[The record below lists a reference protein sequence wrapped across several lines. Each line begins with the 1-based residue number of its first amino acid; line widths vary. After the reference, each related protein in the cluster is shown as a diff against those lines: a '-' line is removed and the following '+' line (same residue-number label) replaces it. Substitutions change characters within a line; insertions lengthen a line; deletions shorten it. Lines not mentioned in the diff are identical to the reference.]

1 MSDERGRIFAT
12 HIGRFSKIVDAPLRY
27 VYTWCTDFRPDDRK
41 FEKSKP
47 RHRVVI
53 VAPRRLVRIKV
64 AGRGVEN
71 PRMAVELVRL
81 SPPNAWHKDTIGETD
96 LDAIDYRLT
105 SLGPK
110 KTRVSLVIVERW
122 LVPTFPKKSDWL
134 RRSSEYWDEL
144 VRAIEERYRNGQ
156 PAKG

>member
-1 MSDERGRIFAT
+1 MSEKRGRIFAT

-27 VYTWCTDFRPDDRK
+27 VYDWCTDFRPDDRK

-47 RHRVVI
+47 RHRVVT
-53 VAPRRLVRIKV
+53 VGPRRLVRVKV
-64 AGRGVEN
+64 AGSGVEN
-71 PRMAVELVRL
+71 PKMAVELVRL

-105 SLGPK
+105 PLGPK

-122 LVPTFPKKSDWL
+122 LVPKFPKKSDWL
-134 RRSSEYWDEL
+134 RHSSEYWDEL
-144 VRAIEERYRNGQ
+144 VLAIEKRYRSGQ
-156 PAKG
+156 PAEG